1 MLRSDAEWTLS
12 LGKTGNAF
20 EACAWVEST
29 GTHSEQEPASPL
41 PAALLSWDLDC
52 AQAQAL
58 AVLSLFSE
66 SLDSFCLC
74 VPSETTHTLW

>member
-29 GTHSEQEPASPL
+29 GTQSEQEPASPL
-41 PAALLSWDLDC
+41 PAAQPDLDC